1 MTKSISWSL
10 SNKITTVRKN
20 ISYVTAVFLI
30 LLYSAINIIILLHHE
45 PWEDEAHAWLIARDL
60 DIISIFKQ
68 MAYDG
73 TPALWYMFLVPFAK
87 TGLPYI
93 SEFILHLMIAV
104 AAVTVFILYA
114 PFSKLTKILFIFSYY
129 MAYEYSIIARSYCL
143 SILLLFLIATLYGK
157 RFEHPLWYSFLI
169 FLLFNTNA
177 HSFFIASSLTILFAW
192 ESYRNKVHSSNGKI
206 SLFIMLLGG
215 LLSFLQLLPR
225 TDSINYGLLIGPS
238 YLMPYVAIAN
248 AFFPWHSV
256 FIMQGDQRL
265 AMIIMSIL
273 IFFIIILSIVKKP
286 SVLFILLLS
295 FSGLFYIFT
304 FIYPGNVRHHGFILI
319 MLFFALWISRYYHE
333 SQKKLFSIISN
344 FNLYK
349 LSIASINICL
359 ALSLQFCLKIQ
370 YQEYNDLFSGAKEMA
385 EFIKRNT
392 LDNFIIVAHPAPQAS
407 ALLPYLPGKQ
417 FWYAGIEDY
426 GTFVAYNKQF
436 LDGSTISNPE
446 VISRMNTNF
455 PQESNILLLSSKPL
469 DFPESND
476 FTLLYKVDRA
486 FGYNHE
492 KYYLYKPAEE
502 NHNKW

>member
-1 MTKSISWSL
+1 MLIVEKFVTK
-10 SNKITTVRKN
+10 KN
-20 ISYVTAVFLI
+20 VSFVLTVFLI
-30 LLYSAINIIILLHHE
+30 LLYSTINIVLLLHHE
-45 PWEDEAHAWLIARDL
+45 PWEDEAHAWLVARDL

-114 PFSKLTKILFIFSYY
+114 PFSKLTKILFIFSYF

-238 YLMPYVAIAN
+238 YLMPFVAIAN
-248 AFFPWHSV
+248 AFFPWHSA
-256 FIMQGDQRL
+256 FFMQGDQRL
-265 AMIIMSIL
+265 AMIIVAIL
-273 IFFIIILSIVKKP
+273 IFFIIVLSIGKKP
-286 SVLFILLLS
+286 IILFILLLS

-304 FIYPGNVRHHGFILI
+304 FTYPGSLRHHGFILI
-319 MLFFALWISRYYHE
+319 MLLVALWISRYYSD
-333 SQKKLFSIISN
+333 SQNKLFEGISLRN
-344 FNLYK
+344 NL
-349 LSIASINICL
+349 LRISTALINICL
-359 ALSLQFCLKIQ
+359 ALSLIYSLKVQ
-370 YQEYNDLFSGAKEMA
+370 LQEYNHIFSGAKEMA
-385 EFIKRNT
+385 DFIKRNNF
-392 LDNFIIVAHPAPQAS
+392 DNIIVAHPSPQAS
-407 ALLPYLPGKQ
+407 ALLPYLDKQ
-417 FWYAGIEDY
+417 KFWYAGIEDF
-426 GTFVAYNKQF
+426 GTFVPYNNKI
-436 LDGSTISNPE
+436 LDSRGISNSE
-446 VISRMNTNF
+446 VISRMKNAF
-455 PQESNILLLSSKPL
+455 PDQSKILLLLGSPL
-469 DFPESND
+469 NNPESNG
-476 FTLLYKVDRA
+476 FRLLYKVDKV
-486 FGYNHE
+486 FGYNME